1 MQELIIQVN
10 KIEDLQNISNIPAL
24 EKIFTKAKSTIVNG
38 EKVLLA
44 RKEKDGRLEMFDSF
58 TTLEDLEAYR
68 LRVFRY
74 LL

>member
-10 KIEDLQNISNIPAL
+10 KIEELQDIANTAAL